1 MWGEGVWSGGKL
13 KSHDRGLGSQKV
25 KKLLSSQEGENIKVQ
40 VREVGLKR
48 MGSGL

>member
-13 KSHDRGLGSQKV
+13 KSHDRGWGSQKV